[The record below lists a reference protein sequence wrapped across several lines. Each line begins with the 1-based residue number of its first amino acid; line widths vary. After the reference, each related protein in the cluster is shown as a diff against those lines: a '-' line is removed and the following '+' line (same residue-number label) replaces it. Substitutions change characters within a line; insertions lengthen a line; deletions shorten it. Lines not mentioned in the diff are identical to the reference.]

1 MEIKANKYAG
11 KDILRFIRENT
22 NLTQKEFAKNIDKSR
37 DWQAS
42 NEIGRFHYSIDDLIK
57 IANTYNLEIIIKDK
71 NKKLHIIL
79 RYEVLFFIY

>member
-22 NLTQKEFAKNIDKSR
+22 NLTQKEFANNINKTR

-42 NEIGRFHYSIDDLIK
+42 NEIGRCRYSIDNLIK
-57 IANTYNLEIIIKDK
+57 IANTYDLDIIIKDK
-71 NKKLHIIL
+71 QT
-79 RYEVLFFIY
+79 

>member
-22 NLTQKEFAKNIDKSR
+22 NSTQKEFAKNIDKSR

-42 NEIGRFHYSIDDLIK
+42 NEIRRCHYSIDEIIK

-71 NKKLHIIL
+71 Q
-79 RYEVLFFIY
+79 

>member
-42 NEIGRFHYSIDDLIK
+42 NEIGRHHYSIDDLIK
-57 IANTYNLEIIIKDK
+57 IASTYNLEIIIKDK

>member
-42 NEIGRFHYSIDDLIK
+42 NEIGRCHYFIDEIIK
-57 IANTYNLEIIIKDK
+57 IANTYNLEIIIKEK
-71 NKKLHIIL
+71 Q
-79 RYEVLFFIY
+79 

>member
-22 NLTQKEFAKNIDKSR
+22 NSTQKEFAKNIDKSR

-42 NEIGRFHYSIDDLIK
+42 NEIGRLPLFH
-57 IANTYNLEIIIKDK
+57 
-71 NKKLHIIL
+71 
-79 RYEVLFFIY
+79 

>member
-22 NLTQKEFAKNIDKSR
+22 NLTQKEFASNINKTWY
-37 DWQAS
+37 WQAS

-57 IANTYNLEIIIKDK
+57 IANTYNLEIIIKEK
-71 NKKLHIIL
+71 Q
-79 RYEVLFFIY
+79 